1 VLKSDL
7 ERLLELV
14 LDEET
19 EAAGLT
25 RALVAETLIS
35 AAERRP
41 MEITDEPRL
50 HAAGPA

>member
-1 VLKSDL
+1 VLKADL

-25 RALVAETLIS
+25 RALPEALIS

-41 MEITDEPRL
+41 MEITDEARL
-50 HAAGPA
+50 HVAERS